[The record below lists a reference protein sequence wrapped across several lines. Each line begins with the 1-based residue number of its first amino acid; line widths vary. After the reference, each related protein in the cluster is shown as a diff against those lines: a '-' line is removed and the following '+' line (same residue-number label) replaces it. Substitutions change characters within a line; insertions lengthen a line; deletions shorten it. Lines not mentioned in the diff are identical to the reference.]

1 MPKVTA
7 QISDDDYK
15 KLEEEVKLGIF
26 CDVSEA
32 ISAAI
37 KKTYAKK
44 SRAYLRWVMKK
55 EDITEVAMLQE
66 LKAIRR

>member
-1 MPKVTA
+1 MPKVVA
-7 QISDDDYK
+7 QISDDVYK

-26 CDVSEA
+26 QNASEA

-37 KKTYAKK
+37 KKTYSKK
-44 SRAYLRWVMKK
+44 SRAYLKWVMRK
-55 EDITEVAMLQE
+55 EGITEASMLEE

>member
-1 MPKVTA
+1 MPRVTA

-26 CDVSEA
+26 QNVSEA

-37 KKTYAKK
+37 RKTYAKK
-44 SRAYLRWVMKK
+44 SRAYLKWLMKR
-55 EDITEVAMLQE
+55 EGITEASMLEE

>member
-1 MPKVTA
+1 MPKVTT
-7 QISDDDYK
+7 QISNDDYK

-26 CDVSEA
+26 QNVSEA

-37 KKTYAKK
+37 RKTYAKK
-44 SRAYLRWVMKK
+44 SRAYLKWLMKR
-55 EDITEVAMLQE
+55 EGITEASMLEE

>member
-15 KLEEEVKLGIF
+15 KLEEEVKLGILQNI
-26 CDVSEA
+26 SEA

-44 SRAYLRWVMKK
+44 AGH
-55 EDITEVAMLQE
+55 T
-66 LKAIRR
+66 

>member
-7 QISDDDYK
+7 QISADDYK

-26 CDVSEA
+26 QNISEA
-32 ISAAI
+32 ISAAV

-55 EDITEVAMLQE
+55 EGITEASMLQE

>member
-1 MPKVTA
+1 MPRVTA

-26 CDVSEA
+26 QNVSEA
-32 ISAAI
+32 INAAI

-44 SRAYLRWVMKK
+44 SRVYLRWIIKK
-55 EDITEVAMLQE
+55 EGITEASMLEE

>member
-7 QISDDDYK
+7 QISDNDYK

-26 CDVSEA
+26 RNVSEA
-32 ISAAI
+32 ISASI

-44 SRAYLRWVMKK
+44 SRAYLKWIMKK
-55 EDITEVAMLQE
+55 EGITEASMLEE

>member
-7 QISDDDYK
+7 QISDDVYK

-26 CDVSEA
+26 QNASEA

-37 KKTYAKK
+37 KKAYAKK
-44 SRAYLRWVMKK
+44 SRAYLKWIMKK
-55 EDITEVAMLQE
+55 EGITEASMLEE
-66 LKAIRR
+66 LKTIRR

>member
-1 MPKVTA
+1 MPRVTA

-26 CDVSEA
+26 QNVSEA
-32 ISAAI
+32 INAAI

-44 SRAYLRWVMKK
+44 SRAYLRWIIKK
-55 EDITEVAMLQE
+55 EGITEASMLEE
-66 LKAIRR
+66 LKATRR

>member
-7 QISDDDYK
+7 QISDNDYK

-26 CDVSEA
+26 QNVSEA

-37 KKTYAKK
+37 KKAYAKK
-44 SRAYLRWVMKK
+44 SRAYLKWIMKK
-55 EDITEVAMLQE
+55 EGITEASMLEE
-66 LKAIRR
+66 LKSIRR